1 MSATPLCTIAADGDN
16 ARAVFAMICTR
27 EGLSLGHRDEALR
40 RYIDGCV
47 TAKMKVYDHD
57 MADPATAHIQKSSA
71 ALGAA
76 RTPGC
81 EVRPGQLRNAYGCFG
96 VLYSTSFWNGFQT
109 VS

>member
-1 MSATPLCTIAADGDN
+1 MKTLASLTMFLGLAYAAPIVADGDN

-57 MADPATAHIQKSSA
+57 MADPATAHIPKS
-71 ALGAA
+71 
-76 RTPGC
+76 C
-81 EVRPGQLRNAYGCFG
+81 
-96 VLYSTSFWNGFQT
+96 
-109 VS
+109 

>member
-1 MSATPLCTIAADGDN
+1 MKTLASLALLLSLGYAAPIAADGDN

-57 MADPATAHIQKSSA
+57 MSDPATAHIPKA
-71 ALGAA
+71 
-76 RTPGC
+76 C
-81 EVRPGQLRNAYGCFG
+81 
-96 VLYSTSFWNGFQT
+96 
-109 VS
+109 